1 MIAIVIVSSRNS
13 IRITINTGNTSIVIF
28 SIIINI
34 TIGKGLLSKFSISF
48 LLLLFLLLLWF
59 LLLALSIL

>member
-34 TIGKGLLSKFSISF
+34 TVGKGLLSKFSITS
-48 LLLLFLLLLWF
+48 LLLLFLLLLWL

>member
-1 MIAIVIVSSRNS
+1 MITIVIVSSRNS

-34 TIGKGLLSKFSISF
+34 TIGKGLLSKFSITS
-48 LLLLFLLLLWF
+48 LLLLFLLLLWL

>member
-34 TIGKGLLSKFSISF
+34 TIGKGLLSKFSITS
-48 LLLLFLLLLWF
+48 LLLLFLLLLWL